1 MPRIAPAQTTNRLSL
16 TDALGM
22 ALHNNPDVLRAQLEI
37 TTSDG
42 RILQAGSIPNP
53 EFELGLSEVPT
64 SFNVREAGEWEF
76 GIRQSIEF
84 PTKRSSR
91 IDVAE
96 LDKDIAELQLERTK
110 TLVTAQVKKAYYGV
124 LFGQEIVRG
133 LEGQLSLLRDF
144 QQLVQSRFAA
154 AASSYLD
161 VVRSKVEIARTT
173 NDLTDARRET
183 QLRATQL
190 NLLLGRSSDA
200 SLHLADSLSY
210 APLLLNNDSLVEQRQ
225 TRSAALAI
233 VQATV
238 ARQQCVLGLAGTG
251 YLPDFSIGISHHRIA
266 EQPPFNANNFAGVT
280 TNSLGIQVGISVP
293 LWFWQ
298 EPRGQVREAEALVE
312 IARVSVAATARHI
325 RANIVN
331 ALRAVND
338 AEAQLQV
345 FDRSLLSDANDIL
358 KTGIDQY
365 RNNQIDVLN
374 LVDIYRTYRAT
385 RVEYLRALTNSLV
398 ARADLD
404 AASELMAE

>member
-1 MPRIAPAQTTNRLSL
+1 MFHVAAAQPTDKLSL
-16 TDALGM
+16 TEALAT

-84 PTKRSSR
+84 PTKRSHR
-91 IDVAE
+91 IDVAVLDRE
-96 LDKDIAELQLERTK
+96 LAELHLERTK
-110 TLVTAQVKKAYYGV
+110 TLVTAHVKKAYYGV
-124 LFGQEIVRG
+124 LFSQEIVRG
-133 LEGQLSLLRDF
+133 LEGQLNLLKDF

-154 AASSYLD
+154 AASNYLD
-161 VVRSKVEIARTT
+161 VVRSKVETARTT
-173 NDLTDARRET
+173 NDLTDVRRET
-183 QLRATQL
+183 QLRETQL

-200 SLHLADSLSY
+200 SLQLSDSLAYS
-210 APLLLNNDSLVEQRQ
+210 PLVMNNDSLVDQLQ
-225 TRSAALAI
+225 KRSAAFMI
-233 VQATV
+233 VQKTV
-238 ARQQCVLGLAGTG
+238 ARQQSVLCLAGTR
-251 YLPDFSIGISHHRIA
+251 YLPDFSIGVSHQRSA
-266 EQPPFNANNFAGVT
+266 EQPPFNANSFTGVT

-312 IARVSVAATARHI
+312 IARVSVAATERSI

-338 AEAQLQV
+338 AETQLQV
-345 FDRSLLSDANDIL
+345 FDRSLLTDANDIL

-404 AASELMAE
+404 AASELMTE